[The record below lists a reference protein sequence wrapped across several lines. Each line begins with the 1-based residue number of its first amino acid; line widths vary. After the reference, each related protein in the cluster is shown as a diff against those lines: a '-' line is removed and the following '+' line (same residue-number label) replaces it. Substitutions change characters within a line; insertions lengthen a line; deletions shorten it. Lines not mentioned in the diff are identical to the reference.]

1 MISSNTSQDVLAESD
16 SVSTECGTVAE
27 RGSHTEAAVAQ
38 HEAVGSHL
46 LLTLADCEYIDLLN
60 DIEGL
65 KELATRAAMVT
76 GATVLNICA
85 HRFEPQG
92 VTVAAVLAES
102 HASLHTYPEV
112 RKVFWDCFTCGSTC
126 DPEKSVEVLKL
137 GLGAKQV
144 SYQIVHRE

>member
-1 MISSNTSQDVLAESD
+1 MISPNTSQDVAAEAD
-16 SVSTECGTVAE
+16 SVSTDRGSFAE
-27 RGSHTEAAVAQ
+27 RGSRTDVAAEE

-46 LLTLADCEYIDLLN
+46 LLTLAECEHTELLN

-65 KELATRAAMVT
+65 KELATRAAKAT
-76 GATVLNICA
+76 GATVLNICGQK
-85 HRFEPQG
+85 FEPQG

-137 GLGAKQV
+137 GLGAKQL